1 MRDGRGNIRVLRY
14 MCIYVDAENSDETTI
29 YVIYTKWLICKN
41 AVLLEM
47 LRIREVHVE
56 HILESQVPK

>member
-1 MRDGRGNIRVLRY
+1 MATYEYEYSGTCVFTWTQNDK
-14 MCIYVDAENSDETTI
+14 NSNETTK

-56 HILESQVPK
+56 HISEFTGA